1 MAPVMAGDW
10 SMESLLSV
18 ACCSRPHWPPPLR
31 ASLRN
36 PVTSDLA
43 ALMLRSAVRWPWL
56 HGPWPW
62 PRPWLR
68 YSAHTMRSI
77 SRYRITIY
85 AANCILLREV
95 HLGSQTLW
103 AHLRHDLYI
112 YIP

>member
-56 HGPWPW
+56 
-62 PRPWLR
+62 R
-68 YSAHTMRSI
+68 YSAHI
-77 SRYRITIY
+77 SRYYRITICRY
-85 AANCILLREV
+85 SRNCIQERYL
-95 HLGSQTLW
+95 
-103 AHLRHDLYI
+103 
-112 YIP
+112 

>member
-43 ALMLRSAVRWPWL
+43 ALMLHVCADAQMLRSAVRWPWMAAWAMAT
-56 HGPWPW
+56 HG
-62 PRPWLR
+62 
-68 YSAHTMRSI
+68 HV
-77 SRYRITIY
+77 
-85 AANCILLREV
+85 AAL
-95 HLGSQTLW
+95 
-103 AHLRHDLYI
+103 
-112 YIP
+112 